1 MDFKGILFSGG
12 KKPILNGSYYM
23 IPFIKHSWNK
33 PIEMENKSVV
43 ARGQGWVG
51 DVNDYKGV
59 EQGEFF
65 LVMEQFCTLI
75 VVVVTQMYT

>member
-1 MDFKGILFSGG
+1 
-12 KKPILNGSYYM
+12 
-23 IPFIKHSWNK
+23 
-33 PIEMENKSVV
+33 MENKSVV